1 VNEIINRNFHDMEEE
16 EKELM
21 FMKVKFTATEKLM
34 R

>member
-21 FMKVKFTATEKLM
+21 FMKVKFTVTEKLM